1 MEQLTIIVDDRVGLL
16 ADISYLLGK
25 SNINIISVQ
34 VISIGGKA
42 ILSFLVKNRKKA
54 IEILKSAG
62 YKVLEYAV
70 LVIKLEDK
78 PGQLAALSSLLVKE
92 NINILNLYFISK
104 EKGFSILALR
114 VDKIQ
119 KAKKL
124 LSNYLVKERI

>member
-124 LSNYLVKERI
+124 LSNYLVKERT